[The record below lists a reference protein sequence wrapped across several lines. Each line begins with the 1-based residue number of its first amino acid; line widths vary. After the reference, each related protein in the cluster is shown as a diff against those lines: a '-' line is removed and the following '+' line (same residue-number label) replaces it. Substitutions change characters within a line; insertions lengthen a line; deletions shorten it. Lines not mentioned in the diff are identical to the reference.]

1 MDVSALVADF
11 IARFDLLDAKQ
22 KVIVGVSGGTDS
34 LCLLDC
40 LHRLGYPLVLA
51 HLDHQLR
58 SDSDTDA
65 DFCRRMAERYGIPVA
80 VEAAD
85 VRGFAD
91 GGHSLEEA
99 ARLLRYRFLVRMA
112 EDFNT
117 NMIATGH
124 TADDQVETI
133 LMHFLRGAGPSG
145 LRGMLPA
152 TVLDDWVD
160 VPEGDGVMLIR
171 PLLELTREHT
181 AAHCKQQG
189 LTPIQDPSNADPA
202 FFRNRLRHELLPD
215 LETYNP
221 GVRKAILRTGSV
233 MSAIVQMQDNQIR
246 EAWPQVVS
254 RAGVKAFM
262 LRVEPLLALPLA
274 MQRALLRK
282 ALMIINPSLRDIGF
296 EQVSRGIALI
306 AAGKTG
312 NRQAVIGNLELLHM
326 GGDALLWEPGSDV
339 AFLQFP
345 QLKSDEPQDLKVP
358 GMMVL
363 AEGWEL
369 SAAGGKLTPAGKKR
383 ILHNNSKYRVFLD
396 ANCVEGD
403 LSVRAWAPGDRI
415 QPLGMKGRTKI
426 ADVFVNEHI
435 PQPVR
440 SMWPLVVDGHQIVWV
455 AGVRMAH
462 GVRLTENSDQFIE
475 LAIIRPERAA

>member
-133 LMHFLRGAGPSG
+133 LMHFMRGAGPSG

-160 VPEGDGVMLIR
+160 VPEGDGVML
-171 PLLELTREHT
+171 
-181 AAHCKQQG
+181 QQ
-189 LTPIQDPSNADPA
+189 
-202 FFRNRLRHELLPD
+202 R
-215 LETYNP
+215 
-221 GVRKAILRTGSV
+221 
-233 MSAIVQMQDNQIR
+233 
-246 EAWPQVVS
+246 
-254 RAGVKAFM
+254 
-262 LRVEPLLALPLA
+262 
-274 MQRALLRK
+274 
-282 ALMIINPSLRDIGF
+282 
-296 EQVSRGIALI
+296 
-306 AAGKTG
+306 
-312 NRQAVIGNLELLHM
+312 
-326 GGDALLWEPGSDV
+326 
-339 AFLQFP
+339 
-345 QLKSDEPQDLKVP
+345 
-358 GMMVL
+358 
-363 AEGWEL
+363 
-369 SAAGGKLTPAGKKR
+369 
-383 ILHNNSKYRVFLD
+383 
-396 ANCVEGD
+396 
-403 LSVRAWAPGDRI
+403 
-415 QPLGMKGRTKI
+415 
-426 ADVFVNEHI
+426 
-435 PQPVR
+435 
-440 SMWPLVVDGHQIVWV
+440 
-455 AGVRMAH
+455 
-462 GVRLTENSDQFIE
+462 
-475 LAIIRPERAA
+475 